1 MIRMPSVGED
11 FGRYHLLR
19 QLGHGGM
26 GVVYAARD
34 AALDREVALKIITPQ
49 LAGDPEYRERF
60 QREAMALSRMDSPH
74 VVAVHDHGE
83 LDGCLYLVTQLVP
96 DGDLL
101 QRLRASGAPAPGA
114 GIDLVTQVLGGLED
128 AHRAGIVHRDVK
140 PSNVLLRRR
149 GEHTEAFL
157 CDFGIATLP
166 GAEVTR
172 TGGLVGSFPYMAPE
186 RHQGETAGVAGDV
199 YATGCLLWHV
209 LTGTAPYAGTDVEIA
224 MAHLQ
229 APVPQLPGTDSF
241 VRGVNR
247 VLARAM
253 AKAPAERYASARA
266 MRHDLARVRA
276 EAPGAVTLP
285 EHTSIRHS
293 VLPGVPAATAA
304 PRRPRRRRI
313 ATVVA
318 SSAAAVL
325 LVGTGLY
332 VGLVTE
338 RGAEV
343 SATAG
348 GPRPLGVPS
357 STPTSGDP
365 TVPTSPAAEP
375 GATLV
380 PLLATGPRAVGDR
393 PGGAP
398 LAGSGAGSGTGAGSG
413 AGAGPTVPS
422 PAAPAPVGSSG
433 GGAGGGQGG
442 GKTGG
447 GNGGGGGGKGNGGGS
462 SQEPSQA
469 EPAPDFRCWDGSEV
483 SGGASAC
490 PEGPTGATGL
500 RYMFV
505 LDGECSQSGTA
516 GGQVTALSCTRATPH
531 GTAVVRL
538 LEWRDVPT
546 MKSEV
551 RSYYGDRKP
560 FGWTY
565 GLAYSRPTPGQDL
578 DYVRAN
584 LYGSK
589 RFSVSVQGATK
600 QARAWMLQQI
610 RYRSPD
616 DYRGYPI

>member
-114 GIDLVTQVLGGLED
+114 GIDLVTQVLAGLED

-304 PRRPRRRRI
+304 PRRPRRRRV

-357 STPTSGDP
+357 STPTSGRP
-365 TVPTSPAAEP
+365 
-375 GATLV
+375 
-380 PLLATGPRAVGDR
+380 DR
-393 PGGAP
+393 SDQPGGRAGSHPGPPPGRGPPRPREPCGRRTP
-398 LAGSGAGSGTGAGSG
+398 LAGSGARLRCCAGCGRRSDRPVARGSGPGRLERRC
-413 AGAGPTVPS
+413 
-422 PAAPAPVGSSG
+422 GSS
-433 GGAGGGQGG
+433 GGGQGG
-442 GKTGG
+442 GRRRPGRRQRRRTVAATATAAARRR
-447 GNGGGGGGKGNGGGS
+447 S
-462 SQEPSQA
+462 RRRPSLL
-469 EPAPDFRCWDGSEV
+469 PT
-483 SGGASAC
+483 SA
-490 PEGPTGATGL
+490 A
-500 RYMFV
+500 
-505 LDGECSQSGTA
+505 GTA
-516 GGQVTALSCTRATPH
+516 
-531 GTAVVRL
+531 
-538 LEWRDVPT
+538 
-546 MKSEV
+546 
-551 RSYYGDRKP
+551 
-560 FGWTY
+560 
-565 GLAYSRPTPGQDL
+565 
-578 DYVRAN
+578 
-584 LYGSK
+584 
-589 RFSVSVQGATK
+589 
-600 QARAWMLQQI
+600 AR
-610 RYRSPD
+610 
-616 DYRGYPI
+616 